1 MGTRDQKAEVIGT
14 VKEKF
19 DKATAVVLV
28 SFAGLDVPRITDL
41 RARFREA
48 GVEYK
53 VVKNRLILQALKG
66 SGLDEQAGFRKSLTG
81 MTGVAWS
88 FEDPSIAAKIIQKFR
103 KEHDDN
109 QKLEVKGG
117 IMERQFL
124 SPARVEKD
132 LANLPGKDELR
143 ASLLAQLMAP
153 AQSFVRQLTA
163 PAQNLIY
170 ALDARRRQ
178 MEEAGG

>member
-19 DKATAVVLV
+19 DRATAVVLV

-66 SGLDEQAGFRKSLTG
+66 TGLDEQAGFG
-81 MTGVAWS
+81 
-88 FEDPSIAAKIIQKFR
+88 
-103 KEHDDN
+103 
-109 QKLEVKGG
+109 
-117 IMERQFL
+117 
-124 SPARVEKD
+124 
-132 LANLPGKDELR
+132 R
-143 ASLLAQLMAP
+143 ASP
-153 AQSFVRQLTA
+153 
-163 PAQNLIY
+163 
-170 ALDARRRQ
+170 
-178 MEEAGG
+178 E